1 MLRMFCAVIP
11 VLIIVLATIFDP
23 SYIWVLNLLLAILGT
38 VFSSINFKFRKNGLS
53 IVLLLLNIAV
63 LVYYAFSV
71 FMAII

>member
-23 SYIWVLNLLLAILGT
+23 SYIWALNLLLAILGT